1 MNKAKDKSI
10 IHNIF
15 IIQDDHFIISGFYC
29 IAFIDYMITRKKLL
43 DHTNLY
49 FPNEYENNDKIID
62 RYFKGKYDKPLILD

>member
-1 MNKAKDKSI
+1 
-10 IHNIF
+10 
-15 IIQDDHFIISGFYC
+15 
-29 IAFIDYMITRKKLL
+29 MITRKKLL